1 MGALDATGSLGTDE
15 LMVAEAAL
23 ASAERTADAVENAA
37 ELNDDPAMAGVLVGA
52 RVQAETTVGRLHW
65 LKRRIRGR
73 VRKA

>member
-1 MGALDATGSLGTDE
+1 MDTAESLGSDE

-23 ASAERTADAVENAA
+23 ASAERTADAVVNAA
-37 ELNDDPAMAGVLVGA
+37 EMNEDPAMAGVLVGA
-52 RVQAETTVGRLHW
+52 RVQAQTTVGRLHW